1 MKDKVVT
8 LRRKSF
14 DDQEN
19 IGIKQPPKL
28 NSADKSDN
36 ILLRRDAKISSIL
49 DIKKLEGRQ
58 SADKSM
64 YLS

>member
-19 IGIKQPPKL
+19 IGIKQTPKL

>member
-1 MKDKVVT
+1 MKDKGLT

-19 IGIKQPPKL
+19 IGIKQIPKL

-36 ILLRRDAKISSIL
+36 ILLRRDAKISSVL